1 MSATPDAQAG
11 ESEPYLIKFVFD
23 SDISEAKHPKF
34 FFIPHKEGAFML
46 KNNTQDIIY
55 KEIGHY
61 DQAYKEALFEF
72 KRPTDVAEFNRVYTY
87 LDQKQQ
93 KDFLE
98 KINRIIK
105 TNKEKLPDPKFN
117 LLAEIAEFT
126 DHTRDNLVVLWPGI
140 LNELARGKD
149 QIKKEELESA
159 EDNKPEIDMRTNL
172 IMLLYLLKNNN
183 EQQEND
189 KNPEVDTITNL
200 IMLLYLLQNDKEQHD
215 ND

>member
-11 ESEPYLIKFVFD
+11 ESEPYLNFAFE

-46 KNNTQDIIY
+46 ENYTQNIKY
-55 KEIGHY
+55 QYIGDY
-61 DQAYKEALFEF
+61 DEAYKEALFEF
-72 KRPTDVAEFNRVYTY
+72 KRPTDVAEFNKVYTN

-105 TNKEKLPDPKFN
+105 TNKKTPPDPKFN

-149 QIKKEELESA
+149 QIKKEEPKSA

-172 IMLLYLLKNNN
+172 IMLLYLLN

-200 IMLLYLLQNDKEQHD
+200 IMLLYLLK
-215 ND
+215 